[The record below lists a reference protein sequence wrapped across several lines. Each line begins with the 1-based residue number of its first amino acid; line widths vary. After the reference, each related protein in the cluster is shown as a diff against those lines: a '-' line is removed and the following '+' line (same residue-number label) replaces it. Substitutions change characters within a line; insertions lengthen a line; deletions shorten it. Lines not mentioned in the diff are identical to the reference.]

1 MSASAP
7 IEKVQP
13 NRVLGRKKISPAKR
27 ARRLR
32 VLRITFYQL
41 LLLTGILATWELAV
55 STGLIKVYLYG
66 QPTGVW
72 KEFIKGL
79 ADGSLWHHTWITAVE
94 ALIGFGIGSV
104 FGSAAGLALWMSPGL
119 ALVLRPLMVAA
130 NGVPKIALAPLI
142 IVWFGVGM
150 ESKIAIAAII
160 TFIVALITAFAGT
173 EEVDDDLIR
182 LMRSLGAKRF
192 QIFRKI
198 VVPASVPWVVSG
210 FRLNVGF
217 ALIGAVVGEYIS
229 SEEGLGYLTYYSGVL
244 YNLNAT
250 WLGIIALMI
259 LALIMDYVVG
269 IFERKFKWS

>member
-1 MSASAP
+1 MSASEP
-7 IEKVQP
+7 IEKVKP
-13 NRVLGRKKISPAKR
+13 NPAVDRKKSSPASR

-41 LLLTGILATWELAV
+41 LMIFGLLAVWELAV
-55 STGLIKVYLYG
+55 SAGLIKVYLYG
-66 QPTGVW
+66 QPTGIW
-72 KEFIKGL
+72 RELIKAL
-79 ADGSLWHHTWITAVE
+79 ADGTLWHHTWITAVE
-94 ALIGFGIGSV
+94 AIIGFAIGSV
-104 FGSAAGLALWMSPGL
+104 FGSAAGLGLWMSPGL

-160 TFIVALITAFAGT
+160 TFIVALITAYAGT

-182 LMRSLGAKRF
+182 LMRSLGATRF
-192 QIFRKI
+192 QTFRKI
-198 VVPASVPWVVSG
+198 VMPASVPWVISG

-269 IFERKFKWS
+269 IFEKKFKWS

>member
-7 IEKVQP
+7 IDKVQP
-13 NRVLGRKKISPAKR
+13 NRVSGRKKTSPAKR

-32 VLRITFYQL
+32 VLRVTFYQL

-72 KEFIKGL
+72 KEFIKAL
-79 ADGSLWHHTWITAVE
+79 ADGSLWHHTWVTAVE